1 VVGIAIQVS
10 LLAPPDG
17 AAPSRGRRT

>member
-1 VVGIAIQVS
+1 VIGIVIQVS